1 MNVMN
6 KFKRLL
12 ALLLIVG
19 GAVLPPGGVASA
31 IVGGQIDQEAFSPHV
46 NLFLKPTYCSGTV
59 IAPTW
64 VLTARHCVEEV
75 CSDWWKG
82 FECKADELAASKVR
96 VWGNSG
102 FVEYGVA
109 RILFDRSYEPAQGG
123 SWSYVDIALVE
134 TQSVIEGVTPVRYG
148 MLTAQQAATWR
159 FKAVGYGN
167 SEKPDLRNPV
177 RKTLDYP
184 GAPTRDD
191 DTKNSWTLWTPN
203 GTICQGDSG
212 GALMAV
218 DPATG
223 EHLLIGVTHAMGRIK
238 PSGGNGLA
246 DPWGNCQSGIVNL
259 FEDIAEIYDWI
270 ELYTATPSKHRLG
283 DARYD
288 VRQDNIQQ
296 TICNNQWVKQRSIP
310 QNRINENPYFK
321 GFAKWRG
328 TKLVLRIPLTL
339 GGTLEN
345 TTRVPVLTTKNSGLD
360 WGGPRKGEKLAKR
373 RTALEKAVHTKVC
386 NNTMTLSD
394 AREIFAGEWWEHYDR
409 YVRPTPKTKP

>member
-1 MNVMN
+1 MNVMS

-46 NLFLKPTYCSGTV
+46 KLPTCSGTV

-64 VLTARHCVEEV
+64 VLTARHCVDSV
-75 CSDWWKG
+75 CLDWSKG
-82 FECKADELAASKVR
+82 FECDADKLAAFKVR

-109 RILFDRSYEPAQGG
+109 RILFDRSYGDTGRNHWQ
-123 SWSYVDIALVE
+123 YVDIALVE

-148 MLTAQQAATWR
+148 TLTAQQAATWR
-159 FKAVGYGN
+159 FKAVGYGF
-167 SEKPDLRNPV
+167 SETKPDDFRIPV

-184 GAPTRDD
+184 GAPGRDNVD
-191 DTKNSWTLWTPN
+191 KNSWTLWTPH
-203 GTICQGDSG
+203 GTICGGDSG
-212 GALMAV
+212 GALMAA

-223 EHLLIGVTHAMGRIK
+223 EHLLVGVVISRGQTK

-246 DPWGNCQSGIVNL
+246 NPWGHCEAGIQNF

-270 ELYTATPSKHRLG
+270 ELYTATPGKHHLG

-296 TICNNQWVKQRSIP
+296 TICNKQWVKQRSIP
-310 QNRINENPYFK
+310 QNKINENPYFK
-321 GFAKWRG
+321 DPIKYWD
-328 TKLVLRIPLTL
+328 TKLVLRIPLAL

-345 TTRVPVLTTKNSGLD
+345 TSRVPTLTKKNSDWD
-360 WGGPRKGEKLAKR
+360 WGGPRKGEKSAKR
-373 RTALEKAVHTKVC
+373 RTALETAVHTRVC

-394 AREIFAGEWWEHYDR
+394 ARAIFAGEWWEHHDR